1 MLRDIAPDM
10 YRKITIKVRWSG
22 YRSNT
27 YEIPLST
34 DLSGYVNLESLARR
48 TARAIVHF
56 MQASRISLSSDRV
69 VIHRLEEISP
79 GIWIP
84 VLITH

>member
-1 MLRDIAPDM
+1 M
-10 YRKITIKVRWSG
+10 
-22 YRSNT
+22 
-27 YEIPLST
+27 ST
-34 DLSGYVNLESLARR
+34 DPSGYVNLQSLARR

-56 MQASRISLSSDRV
+56 MQANGIFLPWERV

>member
-1 MLRDIAPDM
+1 M
-10 YRKITIKVRWSG
+10 
-22 YRSNT
+22 
-27 YEIPLST
+27 PLST
-34 DLSGYVNLESLARR
+34 VFSDYVNLQSLARR

-56 MQASRISLSSDRV
+56 MQANRISLSSDRV